1 MISLPRP
8 PQARHRGGTTG
19 QTEMEWEEALLMA
32 WGGEMPPHPAGY
44 YRQQAARARRVA
56 EGATT
61 RAVKA
66 RLLDDAVHYDEL
78 AVEADRAETE
88 AEER

>member
-1 MISLPRP
+1 MIGLRRP
-8 PQARHRGGTTG
+8 PQDRDPGGATG

-44 YRQQAARARRVA
+44 YRQQAVRARRVA

-66 RLLDDAVHYDEL
+66 RLLDDAVRYDEL
-78 AVEADRAETE
+78 AAQADRAGEE
-88 AEER
+88 AERP

>member
-1 MISLPRP
+1 V
-8 PQARHRGGTTG
+8 
-19 QTEMEWEEALLMA
+19 EWEEALLMA
-32 WGGEMPPHPAGY
+32 WGGEISPYPAGY
-44 YRQQAARARRVA
+44 SRQQAARARRVA

-66 RLLDDAVHYDEL
+66 RLLDDAVPYDEL
-78 AVEADRAETE
+78 AAQADRSETE